1 MNDTKITLWIRTQLS
16 DAKSKH
22 LDGINIDIEQPIN
35 EGSPL
40 INGLTKF
47 TKRVVDSFHSSIPGS
62 QVTFDVPWSARNV
75 KGKGVDGRNYDY
87 KGLGEICDFLFIMA
101 YDEQSQIFSENCLAG
116 PNSGNNKQKLK
127 TR

>member
-1 MNDTKITLWIRTQLS
+1 M
-16 DAKSKH
+16 
-22 LDGINIDIEQPIN
+22 DGINIDIEQPIN

-62 QVTFDVPWSARNV
+62 QVTFDVAWSARNA

-87 KGLGEICDFLFIMA
+87 KSLGEICDFLFIMA
-101 YDEQSQIFSENCLAG
+101 YDEQSQIFDEDCLAR
-116 PNSGNNKQKLK
+116 PNSGNNKQKIK
-127 TR
+127 TRKK